1 MLTKQDAKKFLED
14 FECGDILA
22 ITNLEKRKE
31 QSLINKNDVILNK
44 YLFALKNLNEIIIA
58 MENETIPWDSD
69 FNNIYRGAMALLYE
83 KCKEIN
89 TNPVVEIL
97 KDKWYDDCLKYN
109 IPVSPSDV
117 KDIVEELI
125 GMEESKED

>member
-14 FECGDILA
+14 FECSDILA
-22 ITNLEKRKE
+22 ITNLKSRKE
-31 QSLINKNDVILNK
+31 QSIINKNDMILNK
-44 YLFALKNLNEIIIA
+44 YLFALENLNAIIIE
-58 MENETIPWDSD
+58 MKDGTIPWDSD
-69 FNNIYRGAMALLYE
+69 FQNIYNGAMSLLYE
-83 KCKEIN
+83 KCKEISK
-89 TNPVVEIL
+89 NPVVEIL